1 MAKITK
7 RAVDALQPD
16 KRRDVFTWDS
26 ELRGFGVR
34 VKPSGVKSFLIQYR
48 NVEGR
53 TRRLVL
59 GQYGAL
65 TSENARVLARE
76 KLAGVARGEDPSA
89 ERHAVRAGMSVSEVC
104 NWYLE
109 EAAADRILGRNRRPI
124 KTSTLQMDRSRI
136 ETHIKPLLGA
146 RHVSG
151 LNLRDIEGMQADIA
165 AGKSARGRKV
175 GRGGNST
182 GGPGVASRT
191 VGTLRGLL
199 GHAARL
205 NIIDKNPAV
214 GVRQLAVERRHR
226 RLSDDELQH
235 LGQVMRSLAT
245 EGEHPIGLAAIR
257 MMLLSGFRRM
267 EVLGLERSWVSRR
280 DNCVRFPDTK
290 SGAQIRALG
299 GAAISCV
306 EAAPGRKDSRFA
318 FPADWGD
325 GHFVGVVRV
334 LERVCIKSGLKGVT
348 PHVLRHTFASVA
360 GDLGFSEL
368 TIAGLLGHSARGVT
382 QGYVHLDAA
391 LGVAADRVSAE
402 IEKMLDGRGAAK
414 KPKKMIERS
423 AASSVAGSA

>member
-7 RAVDALQPD
+7 RAVDALVAD
-16 KRRDVFTWDS
+16 KDRDVFAWDN

-34 VKPSGVKSFLIQYR
+34 AKPSGVKTFLIQYR

-65 TSENARVLARE
+65 TPEAARDLARE

-89 ERHAVRAGMSVSEVC
+89 ERHAIRAGMSVSEVC
-104 NWYLE
+104 DWYLE
-109 EAAADRILGRNRRPI
+109 EARAGRILGRNRRPI
-124 KTSTLQMDRSRI
+124 KASTLKMDRSRI

-146 RHVSG
+146 RLVSG
-151 LNLRDIEGMQADIA
+151 VTLRDIEGMQADIA
-165 AGKSARGRKV
+165 AGKSARGRKA
-175 GRGGNST
+175 GRGGKST
-182 GGPGVASRT
+182 GGCGVASRT

-205 NIIDKNPAV
+205 NIVGKNPAE
-214 GVRQLAVERRHR
+214 GVRQLAVERRQR
-226 RLSDDELQH
+226 RLSDDELRH
-235 LGQVMRSLAT
+235 LGQVMRNLAA
-245 EGEHPIGLAAIR
+245 EGEHPTGLAAIR
-257 MMLLSGFRRM
+257 LMLLSGFRRM

-280 DNCVRFPDTK
+280 DHCVRFPDTK
-290 SGAQIRALG
+290 SGAQIRVIG
-299 GAAISCV
+299 EAAITCI
-306 EAAPGRKDSRFA
+306 ETAPGWEGSSFV

-334 LERVCIKSGLKGVT
+334 LDRVCAKANLKEVT
-348 PHVLRHTFASVA
+348 PHVLRHTFASIA

-382 QGYVHLDAA
+382 QGYVHLDTA
-391 LGVAADRVSAE
+391 LVVAADRVSAE
-402 IEKMLDGRGAAK
+402 LAKMLDSSAATPTSKKSAQMVTATVGAA
-414 KPKKMIERS
+414 
-423 AASSVAGSA
+423 

>member
-7 RAVDALQPD
+7 RAVDALQAD
-16 KRRDVFTWDS
+16 KDRDVFAWDN

-34 VKPSGVKSFLIQYR
+34 AKPSGVKTFLIQYR

-65 TSENARVLARE
+65 TPEAARDLARE

-89 ERHAVRAGMSVSEVC
+89 ERHAIRAGMSVSEVC
-104 NWYLE
+104 DWYLE
-109 EAAADRILGRNRRPI
+109 AAQAGRILGRNRRPI
-124 KTSTLQMDRSRI
+124 KASTLKMDRSRI

-146 RHVSG
+146 RLVGG
-151 LNLRDIEGMQADIA
+151 LTLRDVEGMQADIA
-165 AGKSARGRKV
+165 AGKSARSRKA
-175 GRGGNST
+175 GRGGKST
-182 GGPGVASRT
+182 GGCGVASRT

-205 NIIDKNPAV
+205 NIVGKNPAE
-214 GVRQLAVERRHR
+214 GVRQLAVERRQR
-226 RLSDDELQH
+226 RLSDDELRH
-235 LGQVMRSLAT
+235 LGQVMRNLAA
-245 EGEHPIGLAAIR
+245 EGEHPTGLAAIR
-257 MMLLSGFRRM
+257 LMLLSGFRRM

-280 DNCVRFPDTK
+280 DRCIRLPDTK
-290 SGAQIRALG
+290 SGAQIRVIG
-299 GAAISCV
+299 EAAMTCV
-306 EAAPGRKDSRFA
+306 EAAPGREGSPFV

-334 LERVCIKSGLKGVT
+334 LDRVCGKANLDDVT

-382 QGYVHLDAA
+382 QRYIHLDTA
-391 LGVAADRVSAE
+391 LVVAADRVSAHVANL
-402 IEKMLDGRGAAK
+402 LDSTATAKTPRKSPRKVTANVVAA
-414 KPKKMIERS
+414 
-423 AASSVAGSA
+423 